1 MLQNFM
7 GGVTLTSFGGDC
19 RMSLSPALL
28 ERLSRVPITLSL
40 PSQTMVIAF
49 ACGQSLRSV
58 IQNTLHRHTREE
70 CETGS
75 SKMSPTVAFFPPRYL
90 CLLPG
95 NAHSMETWVEISPRS
110 RQSAAQNCMCTLSRQ
125 ICLDET
131 HEPHRNEALPL
142 PWRVM

>member
-75 SKMSPTVAFFPPRYL
+75 SKMSPTVAFSPSSLHLPPARKCPFHENVGRNQPSIAAEPRPKL
-90 CLLPG
+90 HV
-95 NAHSMETWVEISPRS
+95 HSFTPNFFWMRRTNLTETWPFPS
-110 RQSAAQNCMCTLSRQ
+110 RGA
-125 ICLDET
+125 
-131 HEPHRNEALPL
+131 
-142 PWRVM
+142 